1 MLVGLA
7 GWIALYAVAL
17 FPEQANYAGAAYDG
31 SPRRT
36 PWTHVVMA
44 CGPQLL
50 VLALIMLAVLV
61 AVPRLWQE
69 GPAEED
75 HPGPAQATGK
85 PSVRRGAWF
94 GAGAV
99 AAGLL
104 ALFAA
109 ALFPPVETAR
119 TRALESLEGYVPPW
133 SELMQ
138 YVASPLLL
146 AGWGSWLRPPSTA
159 PWISYTTAQV
169 PARR

>member
-1 MLVGLA
+1 
-7 GWIALYAVAL
+7 
-17 FPEQANYAGAAYDG
+17 
-31 SPRRT
+31 
-36 PWTHVVMA
+36 MA

-50 VLALIMLAVLV
+50 VLVLIMLAVLV

-85 PSVRRGAWF
+85 PFVRRGAWF